1 MLKPFDMS
9 NGFFFASLKQTKK
22 MKLSLTRPF
31 VMLDLETTGLD
42 ISKDRII
49 EIGMLKRNPDGTE
62 MEYYRRINPT
72 IPITEESALIT
83 GISNEMVA
91 NEPTFAEVV
100 AEIAQ
105 FIGDA
110 DLGGYNSNKFDIPIL
125 AEEFLRCQHDFDF
138 KSRKLVDVQNIF
150 HKMEQRTLAA
160 AFQFYCNQP
169 MENAHNALYDT
180 RVTMDVFKAQLERY
194 EDLAKDISG
203 LAEFSRQGNV
213 EIADFAGRLG
223 RNKSGQLTYNF
234 GKNKGKTVEE
244 IATSE
249 PGYFGW
255 MMDADFPLYTKQ
267 LLREEMERIKT
278 NRKDARAAKLDEQPI
293 EDKLMAL
300 QNKFKK

>member
-1 MLKPFDMS
+1 
-9 NGFFFASLKQTKK
+9 
-22 MKLSLTRPF
+22 
-31 VMLDLETTGLD
+31 MLDLETTGLD

-49 EIGMLKRNPDGTE
+49 EIGMLKRNVDGSET
-62 MEYYRRINPT
+62 EYYRRINPT
-72 IPITEESALIT
+72 IPITDESAQIT
-83 GISNEMVA
+83 GITIEMVA
-91 NEPTFAEVV
+91 NEPTFASVV
-100 AEIAQ
+100 DEIAE

-125 AEEFLRCQHDFDF
+125 AEEFLRCQHCFDF

-160 AFQFYCNQP
+160 AYQFYCNQS

-180 RVTMDVFKAQLERY
+180 RVTMEVFKAQLNRY
-194 EDLAKDISG
+194 EDLSKTVDG
-203 LAEFSRQGNV
+203 LSDFSRQGNV

-223 RNKSGQLTYNF
+223 RNKAGQLTYNF
-234 GKNKGKTVEE
+234 GKNKGKTVAE
-244 IATSE
+244 IADSE

-267 LLREEMERIKT
+267 LLREEMERIKS
-278 NRKDARAAKLDEQPI
+278 NRKDARSAKDDQPI
-293 EDKLMAL
+293 EDKLLAL